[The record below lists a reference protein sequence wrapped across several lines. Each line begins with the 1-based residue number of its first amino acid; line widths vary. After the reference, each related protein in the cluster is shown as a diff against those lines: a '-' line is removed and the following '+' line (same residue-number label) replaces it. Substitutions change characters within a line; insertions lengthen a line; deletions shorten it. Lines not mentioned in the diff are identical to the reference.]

1 MMSAQEL
8 EFFREDVEFVAR
20 LMGATDAPPELSQ
33 FKLETTLG
41 TLWIAVKGDKIA
53 CCFEDAKRA
62 KTADLG
68 RRLNPYSGKWNW
80 HEGPQGLDKFS
91 TSLYAL
97 IEKPVG
103 PGARCV
109 SNVLSRKFGLDL
121 SEEEAEVL
129 WLECRDMLVARE
141 LGSSAREMD
150 LSTSGELDTL
160 PREYLMDT
168 IASVL
173 AGQEMSWPCNG
184 DSQKTSETFLMLVS
198 QGIIARGYKVKEQ

>member
-8 EFFREDVEFVAR
+8 EFFREDVEFIVR

-33 FKLETTLG
+33 FKLETMLG

-53 CCFEDAKRA
+53 CCFEEVERA
-62 KTADLG
+62 KTADFG
-68 RRLNPYSGKWNW
+68 TRLNRYSGKWNW
-80 HEGPQGLDKFS
+80 HEGPEGLDKFE
-91 TSLYAL
+91 TALYSL

-109 SNVLSRKFGLDL
+109 SKVLSRKFGLDL
-121 SEEEAEVL
+121 NEEEAEAL
-129 WLECRDMLVARE
+129 WLECRETLVTRE
-141 LGSSAREMD
+141 LGRSAREMD

-160 PREYLMDT
+160 PREYLMDA

-173 AGQEMSWPCNG
+173 AGPEVSWPCNG
-184 DSQKTSETFLMLVS
+184 DSQQTSEAFLMTAVQS
-198 QGIIARGYKVKEQ
+198 IIARGYKVKE